1 MGDLLTIHF
10 GVYVALAFV
19 LYAIRRALKISRRY
33 LPILAIGLG
42 LLFSWLEGWEI
53 AYETTLRGI
62 KYALYSI
69 GTIETIR
76 AIFIIEDEK

>member
-10 GVYVALAFV
+10 GVYMALAFV

-42 LLFSWLEGWEI
+42 LLFSWLEGWGI
-53 AYETTLRGI
+53 TYETTLRGI
-62 KYALYSI
+62 EYAFYMIMALSKQS
-69 GTIETIR
+69 GR
-76 AIFIIEDEK
+76 FS